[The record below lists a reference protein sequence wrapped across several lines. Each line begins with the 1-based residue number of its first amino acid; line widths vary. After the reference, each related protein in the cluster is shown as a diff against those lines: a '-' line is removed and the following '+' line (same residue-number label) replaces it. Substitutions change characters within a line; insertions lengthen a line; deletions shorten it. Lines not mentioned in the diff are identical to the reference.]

1 LEKPCS
7 LQTIA
12 LLGTQNLWQ
21 RVSSIITRSKIME
34 KKIIGLKKL
43 TKPNS
48 IPVRMAAGGK
58 ELVRDNSKQR
68 KYRVAGE
75 KPLAQ

>member
-1 LEKPCS
+1 
-7 LQTIA
+7 
-12 LLGTQNLWQ
+12 
-21 RVSSIITRSKIME
+21 ME
-34 KKIIGLKKL
+34 KKIIGLKKM

-48 IPVRMAAGGK
+48 IPMRMAAGGK

-68 KYRVAGE
+68 KYRVVGE

>member
-1 LEKPCS
+1 MSNSVCATP
-7 LQTIA
+7 I
-12 LLGTQNLWQ
+12 
-21 RVSSIITRSKIME
+21 SIKGKIME

-48 IPVRMAAGGK
+48 IPLRMAAGGK

>member
-1 LEKPCS
+1 MSNLEKITPK
-7 LQTIA
+7 
-12 LLGTQNLWQ
+12 
-21 RVSSIITRSKIME
+21 SIKGKTLE
-34 KKIIGLKKL
+34 KATKGLKKL

>member
-1 LEKPCS
+1 
-7 LQTIA
+7 
-12 LLGTQNLWQ
+12 
-21 RVSSIITRSKIME
+21 ME
-34 KKIIGLKKL
+34 KKVVGLKKM

-48 IPVRMAAGGK
+48 IPMRMAAGGK

-75 KPLAQ
+75 KPLAQSD

>member
-1 LEKPCS
+1 MCS
-7 LQTIA
+7 LVYDTLTFIE
-12 LLGTQNLWQ
+12 G
-21 RVSSIITRSKIME
+21 KIME
-34 KKIIGLKKL
+34 KKIVGLKKL

-48 IPVRMAAGGK
+48 IPVRLAAGGK

-75 KPLAQ
+75 KPLAQSN

>member
-1 LEKPCS
+1 
-7 LQTIA
+7 
-12 LLGTQNLWQ
+12 
-21 RVSSIITRSKIME
+21 ME
-34 KKIIGLKKL
+34 KKIVGLKKL

-48 IPVRMAAGGK
+48 VPMRMAAGGK

-75 KPLAQ
+75 KALGEKL